1 MNFVCFFAGYLAC
14 RQAEQSKRNEEN
26 QKMILQIADEL
37 KKLEKEPGL
46 CASNPYIYVYTK
58 GHVRKYRIFSFY
70 ETTDGSATYD
80 DFEGTDGYDQ
90 YVKRCLS
97 KSTLAID
104 EHTIDFAKR
113 PALLTLSTCIGRS
126 GGPLS
131 EKSSKIT
138 KKYCYKS
145 N

>member
-1 MNFVCFFAGYLAC
+1 MFGT
-14 RQAEQSKRNEEN
+14 
-26 QKMILQIADEL
+26 L

-46 CASNPYIYVYTK
+46 CASNPYIYVYTE

-90 YVKRCLS
+90 YVKHCLS

-126 GGPLS
+126 GGNQRFVVHGAL
-131 EKSSKIT
+131 EGAYNIT
-138 KKYCYKS
+138 GECRP
-145 N
+145 

>member
-1 MNFVCFFAGYLAC
+1 MN
-14 RQAEQSKRNEEN
+14 KR
-26 QKMILQIADEL
+26 DT
-37 KKLEKEPGL
+37 EPGL
-46 CASNPYIYVYTK
+46 CASNPFIYVYTK

-126 GGPLS
+126 GGNQRFVVHAAL
-131 EKSSKIT
+131 EGAYNIT
-138 KKYCYKS
+138 GECRP
-145 N
+145 